1 MVTSFY
7 HGEKNHYGFF
17 TQVSNL
23 ILQST
28 KKIFALD
35 LRELEESI
43 DIEFSLGEHDGLWIG
58 KTEDKVSGTDIFWLL
73 AGTGERCDFTTFQEM
88 VEAKLF
94 DGKNLKSVWADVT
107 LTFIGDHDMSF

>member
-28 KKIFALD
+28 KNKNEIIFSFEKSDAFFNSVAKIESEDIYLFGGWEHSVSFSKK
-35 LRELEESI
+35 ELI
-43 DIEFSLGEHDGLWIG
+43 
-58 KTEDKVSGTDIFWLL
+58 T
-73 AGTGERCDFTTFQEM
+73 Q
-88 VEAKLF
+88 
-94 DGKNLKSVWADVT
+94 
-107 LTFIGDHDMSF
+107 

>member
-28 KKIFALD
+28 NEK
-35 LRELEESI
+35 ESI
-43 DIEFSLGEHDGLWIG
+43 PDAEHEGEDSTALPDSETSHDAIDE
-58 KTEDKVSGTDIFWLL
+58 TNCVNAEQTNE
-73 AGTGERCDFTTFQEM
+73 T
-88 VEAKLF
+88 
-94 DGKNLKSVWADVT
+94 AD
-107 LTFIGDHDMSF
+107 